1 MRFLALLALVAACSK
16 SGDSKPEEK
25 KPATAGS
32 AATLA
37 SATDAAE
44 FCTRAYFKMM
54 DCFKDDEFW
63 QVFATIYFANTNL
76 TSDET
81 ERQHWIGVMK
91 EDLLKLYNEHGFE
104 ENCKVSLEHNKA
116 PTQAS
121 IQKVSDAAQKSCAAF
136 GSAFGYMV
144 FNEGAFHQ
152 PK

>member
-1 MRFLALLALVAACSK
+1 MRFLALLAIAAACSK
-16 SGDSKPEEK
+16 SADPKQEDKPQ
-25 KPATAGS
+25 ATPGS

-37 SATDAAE
+37 SATDAAG

-63 QVFATIYFANTNL
+63 QVFATVYFANTNL

-104 ENCKVSLEHNKA
+104 ENCRVSVENNKV
-116 PTQAS
+116 PTEAS
-121 IQKVSDAAQKSCAAF
+121 IKKVSDAAQKSCAAF